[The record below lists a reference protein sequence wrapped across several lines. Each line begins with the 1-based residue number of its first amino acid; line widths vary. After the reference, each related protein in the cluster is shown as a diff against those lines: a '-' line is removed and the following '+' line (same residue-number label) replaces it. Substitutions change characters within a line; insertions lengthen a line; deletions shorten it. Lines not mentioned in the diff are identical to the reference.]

1 MFRGTYLRRAI
12 VGGVL
17 VCFLSMTTACYGP
30 FNLTRTLY
38 KWNGEVQRAG
48 DIEAKWMREGVFLAL
63 VLLPVYGISLLAD
76 AVVFNSIEFWTGQNP
91 IKLSQESED
100 GRRWIVQAG
109 ETTATL
115 TFAPDGN
122 SVHVTYRKA
131 GQLYQAG
138 QITKEADHFW
148 FTDEHGRRLYT
159 AEPNEAGG
167 LTIVG
172 EECQLLGSLS
182 PEQVQLT
189 GQAFGGQQGVQPSQ
203 ANTSERDRA

>member
-1 MFRGTYLRRAI
+1 MFRSTWLRRAI

-17 VCFLSMTTACYGP
+17 VGFLSMTAACYGP

-38 KWNGEVQRAG
+38 KWNGEVKGAG

-76 AVVFNSIEFWTGQNP
+76 AVVFNSIEFWTGENP

-109 ETTATL
+109 ETTATM

-122 SVHVTYRKA
+122 SAHVTYRKA

-138 QITKEADHFW
+138 QITKEANHFW
-148 FTDEHGRRLYT
+148 FTDERGRRLYT
-159 AEPNEAGG
+159 AEPNEAGW

-172 EECQLLGSLS
+172 EECQLLGRLS
-182 PEQVQLT
+182 PEQVQRLL
-189 GQAFGGQQGVQPSQ
+189 
-203 ANTSERDRA
+203 